1 MTLKR
6 GERKLKKLNSDRNFG
21 NFGKILKIDYNSLNI
36 VILVLCKQIWC
47 NVKILSRNFYPSLA
61 KNTSKITVLL
71 Y

>member
-6 GERKLKKLNSDRNFG
+6 VERKLKKLNSDRIFG

-47 NVKILSRNFYPSLA
+47 YVKILSRNFYPSLA

>member
-1 MTLKR
+1 MTPKR
-6 GERKLKKLNSDRNFG
+6 VERKLKKLNSDRNFG

-61 KNTSKITVLL
+61 ENTSKITVLL